1 MIKENLAIIVAI
13 LSLALSSCNGTDLAI
28 YYNSEAL
35 PLESY
40 EAIPKGKQSRV
51 IEVIDFKAAQERYRA
66 AGYVVIGSMSF
77 VGTRITQGEVADFAK
92 QKGASLVIFASEQ
105 KGTQTRSYAVPHTTR
120 STSYSSGTISNT
132 GFSSSPNTAYYSG
145 TTSTSSTEWQYHQYK
160 VGLYKNAFIFL
171 AKKR

>member
-1 MIKENLAIIVAI
+1 MIKENSVKIVAT
-13 LSLALSSCNGTDLAI
+13 LSVALCSCSGSDLAI

-35 PLESY
+35 PLACY
-40 EAIPKGKQSRV
+40 EAISKDMQPRV
-51 IEVIDFKAAQERYRA
+51 IEVIDFKAAQERYLA
-66 AGYVVIGSMSF
+66 AGYIAIGSISF
-77 VGTRITQGEVADFAK
+77 VGTRITQGEVVDFAK

-132 GFSSSPNTAYYSG
+132 GLSSSPNTAYYSG
-145 TTSTSSTEWQYHQYK
+145 TTSTSSTEWQYHQYE
-160 VGLYKNAFIFL
+160 VGLYKNAFVFL